1 MAKMI
6 TPEMEAINKKNMRR
20 KQRRLSNA
28 GSSPAAEAWKR
39 LRRNRT
45 AVLGLIIICVMAVL
59 ALLASVIAPYGFA
72 EQDYAAIKLGP
83 CLAHPFGTDNLGRD
97 ILSRCLYGARY
108 SLPIGF
114 VCVACALLLGGTLG
128 LICSY
133 FGGWVDNI
141 IMRITDI
148 FQAIPPTLMAIAI
161 VAALGDGMAQLIF
174 AITIAFSSGTARV
187 CRAAVFTVKRAEYIS
202 SSRAIGASGIKLM
215 LKHMVPNALAPII
228 IECVNML
235 AGSVLTVSGLSYLGL
250 GLTPPTPEWGV
261 LLSDGKDFLTSAP
274 HIVLFPG
281 LCIMITV
288 FAFNL
293 FGDGLRDA
301 LDPRLK

>member
-6 TPEMEAINKKNMRR
+6 TPQMTVINQKNAAQGG
-20 KQRRLSNA
+20 KTK
-28 GSSPAAEAWKR
+28 GVSPTLEAWKR
-39 LRRNRT
+39 LSRNRT
-45 AVLGLIIICVMAVL
+45 AVFGMIIIIILIIL
-59 ALLASVIAPYGFA
+59 ALLADVIAPYGYA
-72 EQDYAAIKLGP
+72 EQDYSAVKLGP
-83 CLAHPFGTDNLGRD
+83 CFDHPFGTDNMGRD

-114 VCVACALLLGGTLG
+114 VCVICALLLGGSLG
-128 LICSY
+128 FTCAY
-133 FGGWVDNI
+133 FGGKSDLI
-141 IMRITDI
+141 IMRVMDV

-161 VAALGDGMAQLIF
+161 VSALGDGMAQLIF
-174 AITIAFSSGTARV
+174 AITISFMSGTARV
-187 CRAAVFTVKRAEYIS
+187 CRAAIFTVKRSEYIS
-202 SSRAIGASGIKLM
+202 SSRAVGAGGIRLM
-215 LKHMVPNALAPII
+215 LRHMIPNALAPII

-235 AGSVLTVSGLSYLGL
+235 AGSVLIVSGLSYLGL

-261 LLSDGKDFLTSAP
+261 LLSGGKDFLTSAP
-274 HIVLFPG
+274 HMVIFPG

>member
-6 TPEMEAINKKNMRR
+6 TPQMTAINKKNASR
-20 KQRRLSNA
+20 KKKTS
-28 GSSPAAEAWKR
+28 GSSPAMEAWKR
-39 LRRNRT
+39 LRKNRT
-45 AVLGLIIICVMAVL
+45 AVLGMIIII
-59 ALLASVIAPYGFA
+59 LLAILAISADVIAPYGYA
-72 EQDYAAIKLGP
+72 EQDYSAIKLGP
-83 CLAHPFGTDNLGRD
+83 CLAHPFGTDNMGRD
-97 ILSRCLYGARY
+97 IFSRCLYGARY

-114 VCVACALLLGGTLG
+114 VCVACALLIGGSLGF
-128 LICSY
+128 ICAY
-133 FGGWVDNI
+133 FGGKVDNV
-141 IMRITDI
+141 IMRVMDI

-174 AITIAFSSGTARV
+174 AITISFMSGTARV
-187 CRAAVFTVKRAEYIS
+187 CRAAIFTVKRSEYIS
-202 SSRAIGASGIKLM
+202 SSRAIGASGMRLM
-215 LKHMVPNALAPII
+215 LRHMVPNALAPII

-235 AGSVLTVSGLSYLGL
+235 AGSVLIVSGLSYLGL

-261 LLSDGKDFLTSAP
+261 LLSGGKDFLTSAP
-274 HIVLFPG
+274 HMVIFPG

>member
-1 MAKMI
+1 MAKMV
-6 TPEMEAINKKNMRR
+6 TPEMMAINKKNAKR
-20 KQRRLSNA
+20 KKKTH
-28 GSSPAAEAWKR
+28 GSSPAMEAWKR

-45 AVLGLIIICVMAVL
+45 AVLGMVIIIIL
-59 ALLASVIAPYGFA
+59 ILLAVFADVIAPYDYA
-72 EQDYAAIKLGP
+72 EQDYSAVKLGP
-83 CLAHPFGTDNLGRD
+83 CLEHPFGTDNMGRD

-114 VCVACALLLGGTLG
+114 ICVICALLVGGSLGF
-128 LICSY
+128 ICAY
-133 FGGWVDNI
+133 FGGTTDNI
-141 IMRITDI
+141 IMRIMDI
-148 FQAIPPTLMAIAI
+148 FASIPPTLMAIAI

-174 AITIAFSSGTARV
+174 AITISFMSGTARI
-187 CRAAVFTVKRAEYIS
+187 CRAAIFTVKRSEFIT
-202 SSRAIGASGIKLM
+202 SSRAIGAGGIRL
-215 LKHMVPNALAPII
+215 LLRHMVPNALAPII

-235 AGSVLTVSGLSYLGL
+235 AGSVLIVSGLSYLGL

-261 LLSDGKDFLTSAP
+261 LLSGGKDFLTSAP
-274 HIVLFPG
+274 HMVIFPG

>member
-1 MAKMI
+1 MAKMV
-6 TPEMEAINKKNMRR
+6 TPEMTAINKKNASRR
-20 KQRRLSNA
+20 KKSL

-45 AVLGLIIICVMAVL
+45 AVLGMVIIIILV
-59 ALLASVIAPYGFA
+59 LLAIFADVIAPYDYA
-72 EQDYAAIKLGP
+72 EQDYSAVKLGP
-83 CLAHPFGTDNLGRD
+83 CLAHPFGTDNMGRD

-114 VCVACALLLGGTLG
+114 VCVICALLLGGSLG
-128 LICSY
+128 FICAY
-133 FGGWVDNI
+133 FGGKTDNI
-141 IMRITDI
+141 IMRVMDV
-148 FQAIPPTLMAIAI
+148 FASIPPTLMAIAI
-161 VAALGDGMAQLIF
+161 VAALGDGMVQLIF
-174 AITIAFSSGTARV
+174 AITISFMSGTARI
-187 CRAAVFTVKRAEYIS
+187 CRAAIFTVKRSEFIT
-202 SSRAIGASGIKLM
+202 SSRAIGAGGFRL
-215 LKHMVPNALAPII
+215 LVRHMIPNALAPII

-235 AGSVLTVSGLSYLGL
+235 AGSVLIVSGLSYLGL

-261 LLSDGKDFLTSAP
+261 LLSGGKDFLTSAP
-274 HIVLFPG
+274 HMVIFPG

>member
-1 MAKMI
+1 MPKLI
-6 TPEMEAINKKNMRR
+6 TPEMEAINRKN
-20 KQRRLSNA
+20 QRRSKKKKQIGN
-28 GSSPAAEAWKR
+28 SPMMEAWKR

-45 AVLGLIIICVMAVL
+45 AILGLVIICILILL
-59 ALLASVIAPYGFA
+59 ALFADVIAPYGYA
-72 EQDYAAIKLGP
+72 DQDYTAVRVGP
-83 CLAHPFGTDNLGRD
+83 CLAHPFGTDNMGRD

-114 VCVACALLLGGTLG
+114 ICVICALLLGGTIG
-128 LICSY
+128 FVSSY
-133 FGGWVDNI
+133 FGGGVDI
-141 IMRITDI
+141 VILRVMDV

-161 VAALGDGMAQLIF
+161 VAALGDGMPQLIF
-174 AITIAFSSGTARV
+174 AITISFMSGTARV
-187 CRAAVFTVKRAEYIS
+187 CRAAIFTVKRSEYIS
-202 SSRAIGASGIKLM
+202 SSRAIGASGFRLM
-215 LKHMVPNALAPII
+215 ARHMVPNALAPII

-235 AGSVLTVSGLSYLGL
+235 AGSVLIVSGLSYLGL

-261 LLSDGKDFLTSAP
+261 LLSGGKDFLTSAP
-274 HIVLFPG
+274 HMVIFPG